1 MKKGSIISLICSI
14 IFIIITSTTSDGK
27 LWELTRILCLL
38 STISLCITTI
48 GYILIYKREKGNLP
62 FITTIILAVLI
73 AFVIIFILGTYYA
86 KKQDRYYNEQYKDN
100 LDKTITI
107 PNFNDTASKYNMTP
121 EELQRAIEYGQ

>member
-100 LDKTITI
+100 IKTI
-107 PNFNDTASKYNMTP
+107 
-121 EELQRAIEYGQ
+121 